1 VAIAKTQPLTA
12 GLPARDRCTNFRR
25 RPDFLKDG
33 TGCVSGHCVRESGQ
47 WRWCDP
53 RKVRILAT
61 IRFHSLNRTNFTD
74 VGQREPPDFC
84 GDRR

>member
-1 VAIAKTQPLTA
+1 
-12 GLPARDRCTNFRR
+12 
-25 RPDFLKDG
+25 
-33 TGCVSGHCVRESGQ
+33 VRESGQ